1 MPLNTTTTA
10 APEASRR
17 KDLVTIKQQ
26 LADALGDN
34 GPLYWKALTEFVTGK
49 LNRQEFDFYAH
60 LYIPA
65 AHVYLHN
72 AFILATIHNAHRD
85 DVPPPLDATHRPVE
99 WSRKRRH
106 DDPLLGGING
116 WPGGGGGGEGR
127 RYLHPHAAVAGAE
140 GGGGPLSATLA
151 LLSGNTTDPN
161 QPLGTTAA
169 EAAAGDDQV
178 INIAQQQANRRQK
191 LKNLLKSMSKT
202 DRRMLRQLYHKSD
215 GVGGDSTLMRA
226 GSLLPPPP
234 PLLLPPETC
243 QAGRRPI
250 LPIPMDQLLPTTVA
264 DYARGVQA
272 PLCSDHMG
280 IPPVDALRDRLT
292 AISLEHGLVDGVT
305 NECIEI
311 ILLGLD
317 AHLRNVVS
325 NCITKIRSNRTFGI
339 RTETA
344 PSSAASLSPDLTSVA
359 GSGVGAPKPSAAAT
373 TPIIASTSPGLAL
386 GLEPQHVHRPP
397 IMTNGT
403 GVTALNGLTAGLL
416 APTTTVATSSPS
428 VPVPASNASPLTAA
442 HLDPVATPT
451 TTTTTSNATTS
462 TITTTTTSPVPRT
475 AVPGMLHP
483 TQTTLRLSDILFSL
497 DISPHV
503 LTEIPLSVERLAA
516 LPVYESESDS
526 ESVAP
531 IGNSRSR
538 HSSSSGGHRHPKTLT
553 TTTAAASDYRSPR
566 KHRSSGSSMSL
577 NGGGDFPSS
586 HQALHQRT
594 HPRPPNRLLDHDTS
608 SPPPPPSSSL
618 GPTPLAPKI
627 ISHKAPKLA
636 MRSSPAMTKT
646 HL

>member
-99 WSRKRRH
+99 WSR
-106 DDPLLGGING
+106 
-116 WPGGGGGGEGR
+116 
-127 RYLHPHAAVAGAE
+127 
-140 GGGGPLSATLA
+140 
-151 LLSGNTTDPN
+151 
-161 QPLGTTAA
+161 TTAA

-531 IGNSRSR
+531 IVIIALLVNT
-538 HSSSSGGHRHPKTLT
+538 GHPGR
-553 TTTAAASDYRSPR
+553 RCR
-566 KHRSSGSSMSL
+566 
-577 NGGGDFPSS
+577 
-586 HQALHQRT
+586 
-594 HPRPPNRLLDHDTS
+594 
-608 SPPPPPSSSL
+608 
-618 GPTPLAPKI
+618 
-627 ISHKAPKLA
+627 
-636 MRSSPAMTKT
+636 
-646 HL
+646 